1 MYLSFSLFIIPHK
14 VLRKKVSSSQTCCL
28 YLNELHVVDLRLAY
42 LLVDLISPLSFKLGV
57 IVGIRKLKPNCPR

>member
-1 MYLSFSLFIIPHK
+1 MYLSFCLFIIPHK

-42 LLVDLISPLSFKLGV
+42 LLVDLI
-57 IVGIRKLKPNCPR
+57 

>member
-28 YLNELHVVDLRLAY
+28 YLNELHVVGLRLAY
-42 LLVDLISPLSFKLGV
+42 LLVDLI
-57 IVGIRKLKPNCPR
+57 